1 MMPHTPG
8 NVLAGRTLTKDLMQL
23 PQSVNARLSRIASVA
38 QGARSDGWQ
47 KLLPWAVSALLVVVL
62 AWQLVQ
68 LAWALLGARN
78 AQAPVGAMPAA
89 PATAAPP
96 AVDVG
101 AIVAA
106 HLFGEANAPAGET
119 DPNAVAATQMPLVL
133 VGTIAHSDPEQ
144 GYAIIG
150 ESAQTAKVYGIGKT
164 IMGGTKLHSVYPDRA
179 IIDRGGKLEALLL
192 PKKFTGGGMNAAAGP
207 GYTNRPDPMLGE
219 RLRQLAANNPGAI
232 TEILRPQPVFA
243 NGQQRG
249 YRVYPGRNR
258 MQFNKLGL
266 LPGDMVTAINGTPLD
281 DPARGMEILST
292 MNSAANVTV
301 TVERNGETVQV
312 NINNAQIAAGA
323 EVMDAFPDA
332 VPVEEL
338 PAMNDGDEE

>member
-1 MMPHTPG
+1 
-8 NVLAGRTLTKDLMQL
+8 MQL

-38 QGARSDGWQ
+38 QGARSEGWQ
-47 KLLPWAVSALLVVVL
+47 RVLPWAVSALLVVVL

-68 LAWALLGARN
+68 LAWALLGARS
-78 AQAPVGAMPAA
+78 ATPAA
-89 PATAAPP
+89 ATTSGPAPTVQPS
-96 AVDVG
+96 VDVG

-106 HLFGEANAPAGET
+106 HLFGEANAPAGPT

-133 VGTIAHSDPEQ
+133 VGTIARSDPEQ

-150 ESAQTAKVYGIGKT
+150 DSAQSAKVYGVGKT
-164 IMGGTKLHSVYPDRA
+164 ITGGTKLHSVYPDRA
-179 IIDRGGKLEALLL
+179 IPDRGGKLEALLL
-192 PKKFTGGGMNAAAGP
+192 PKKFSGGGMSGSVGP
-207 GYTNRPDPMLGE
+207 GSAGQSDPMLGE
-219 RLRQLAANNPGAI
+219 RLRQLAVNNPAAI

-258 MQFNKLGL
+258 QQFNKLGL

-292 MNSAANVTV
+292 MNSAASVTV
-301 TVERNGETVQV
+301 SVERNGETVQV

-338 PAMNDGDEE
+338 PSANDGDPE

>member
-1 MMPHTPG
+1 
-8 NVLAGRTLTKDLMQL
+8 MQL

-47 KLLPWAVSALLVVVL
+47 KFLPWAVSALLVVVL

-68 LAWALLGARN
+68 LAWAILGVRSG
-78 AQAPVGAMPAA
+78 QAPAVAAQTGAPQPAQ
-89 PATAAPP
+89 P
-96 AVDVG
+96 AVNVA
-101 AIVAA
+101 AIVSA
-106 HLFGEANAPAGET
+106 HLFGEANSPAAGST

-133 VGTIAHSDPEQ
+133 VGTIAHSEPEK

-150 ESAQTAKVYGIGKT
+150 ESAQSAKVYGVGKT
-164 IMGGTKLHSVYPDRA
+164 ITGGTKLHSVYPDRA
-179 IIDRGGKLEALLL
+179 ILDRGGKLEALLL
-192 PKKFTGGGMNAAAGP
+192 PKKFTGGGMTAASPSSGAG
-207 GYTNRPDPMLGE
+207 PDPMLGE
-219 RLRQLAANNPGAI
+219 RLRQLVATNPGAI

-258 MQFNKLGL
+258 QQFNKLGL

-281 DPARGMEILST
+281 DPARGMEVLST

-301 TVERNGETVQV
+301 SVERNGETVQV
-312 NINNAQIAAGA
+312 NINNAQIAADTA
-323 EVMDAFPDA
+323 AIEAMPDA

-338 PAMNDGDEE
+338 PTMTDGEDEE